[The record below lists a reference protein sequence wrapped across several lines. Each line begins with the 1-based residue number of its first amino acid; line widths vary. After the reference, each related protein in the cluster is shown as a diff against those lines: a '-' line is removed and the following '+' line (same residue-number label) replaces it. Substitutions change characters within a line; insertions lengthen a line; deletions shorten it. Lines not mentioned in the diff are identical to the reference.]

1 MRALV
6 TGAGGFVG
14 ANLVRRLRDDGHDV
28 HATSRPCGDRSRL
41 AGLDDVIVHEV
52 DLSLPGAASAL
63 VRDVSPGWIFHLAAH
78 GAYSWQ
84 TDSQQIC
91 QANLLGTME
100 LVDAAERERVQA
112 FVHAGSSSEYGFKD
126 HAPDEHE
133 RPEPNSAYAVTKA
146 AATMYCAHR
155 ANAAGL
161 PAVTLRLYSVYGAY
175 EDARRLVFTL
185 VRHGLEGRLPPLA
198 SPETARDFVYVEDV
212 CNALVL
218 AAERAAER
226 AGEIYNV
233 GSGHQTTLRE
243 LVDCVRDLLA
253 IEVEPDWGAHPQR
266 TWDTDVWC
274 ASTKRIADELK
285 WSASTGVAEG
295 LDHTIAWMRTT
306 RAATPQRLPRRLQQ
320 TSGARPSPGRA
331 VRAAPQG

>member
-14 ANLVRRLRDDGHDV
+14 ANLVRRLRHDGHEV
-28 HATSRPCGDRSRL
+28 HATSRPSGDHSRL

-52 DLSLPGAASAL
+52 NLGLPGAAGAL
-63 VRDVSPGWIFHLAAH
+63 VSDVSPEWIFHLAAH

-84 TDSQQIC
+84 TDSRQIC
-91 QANLLGTME
+91 QANVLATME
-100 LVDAAERERVQA
+100 LVDAAERHSVKA
-112 FVHAGSSSEYGFKD
+112 FVHAGSSSEYGFRD

-146 AATMYCAHR
+146 AATMYCSHR
-155 ANAAGL
+155 ANAGGL

-175 EDARRLVFTL
+175 EDSRRLVFAL
-185 VRHGLEGRLPPLA
+185 IRHGLEGRLPPLV
-198 SPETARDFVYVEDV
+198 SPETARDFVYVQDV
-212 CNALVL
+212 CDALVL
-218 AAERAAER
+218 AAEKAAER

-253 IEVEPDWGAHPQR
+253 IQIEPDWDTHPQR
-266 TWDTDVWC
+266 TWDTDKWC
-274 ASTKRIADELK
+274 ASTKRIAHELK
-285 WSASTGVAEG
+285 WSARTGIAEG
-295 LDHTIAWMRTT
+295 LAHTIAWMRTT
-306 RAATPQRLPRRLQQ
+306 RTATPRRPPRRRLQRAPGTRASP
-320 TSGARPSPGRA
+320 TSAR
-331 VRAAPQG
+331 